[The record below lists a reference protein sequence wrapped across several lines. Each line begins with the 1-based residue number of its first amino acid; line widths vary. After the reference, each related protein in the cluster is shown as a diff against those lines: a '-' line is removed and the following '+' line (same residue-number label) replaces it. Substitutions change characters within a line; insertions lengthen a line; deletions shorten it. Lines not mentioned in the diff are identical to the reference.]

1 MYFSLTACL
10 SLINLSLTLAAN
22 AASLDDSTTHTTLKL
37 PARYYLKTSVIGDG
51 NADKNDLFVSSF
63 HTGPGLSDATLLP
76 SSSTGNLVGYLN
88 ATHQQFDF
96 DTPVSFGMI
105 MESEENLDAAWNFV
119 RINELDFDAGFGS
132 TDGFSFNETGLQWEG
147 RGAGVWKGW
156 LACDWWHGVP
166 QLFWV
171 FFTAPSGV
179 PSSCAPVQLVPVAA

>member
-1 MYFSLTACL
+1 MYFSLTAFL
-10 SLINLSLTLAAN
+10 SLITLSLAAN
-22 AASLDDSTTHTTLKL
+22 TASPDSSTTNPTLIP

-51 NADKNDLFVSSF
+51 SADKNDLYVSSF

-76 SSSTGNLVGYLN
+76 SSPTGNLVGYLN

-96 DTPVSFGMI
+96 DTPVPFAMI
-105 MESEENLDAAWNFV
+105 MESDENLDAAWNFV
-119 RINELDFDAGFGS
+119 RINELAFDAGFGS
-132 TDGFSFNETGLQWEG
+132 TDGFSFNETGLLWGG

-171 FFTAPSGV
+171 FSTTPSGV
-179 PSSCAPVQLVPVAA
+179 PSSCAPVELLPVAA